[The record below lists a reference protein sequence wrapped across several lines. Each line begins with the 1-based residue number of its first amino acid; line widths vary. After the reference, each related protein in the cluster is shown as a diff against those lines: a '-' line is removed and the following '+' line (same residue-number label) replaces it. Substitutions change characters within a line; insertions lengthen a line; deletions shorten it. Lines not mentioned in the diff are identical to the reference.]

1 MQPSKERDAGEAGDA
16 ADGDP
21 LEDLDDL
28 LDDDLAGGGS
38 GVEDGSATA
47 EATGPGGSA
56 ASDDTTA
63 AASAESRGS
72 GRIGV
77 DGRWFS
83 LKSFAVALVVV
94 AVGTVLAGMIPLVGG
109 TVGAVAGVLLG
120 TFLLG
125 LAFSSSSYAETGLA
139 GALAGGG
146 TAVSSVLGVGF
157 LPIGIDYLGQW
168 GLPLLAV
175 GGGVGLLC
183 GLVGHYF
190 GRDLRAGV
198 TGDLPE

>member
-1 MQPSKERDAGEAGDA
+1 MQPSKERDAGEARDA
-16 ADGDP
+16 EDGDP
-21 LEDLDDL
+21 LDDLDDL
-28 LDDDLAGGGS
+28 LDDDLAGGGES
-38 GVEDGSATA
+38 GGVDTDATS
-47 EATGPGGSA
+47 EASSGSA
-56 ASDDTTA
+56 ATRSA
-63 AASAESRGS
+63 AGS

-83 LKSFAVALVVV
+83 LKTFGV
-94 AVGTVLAGMIPLVGG
+94 AVLAVVLGTVLAGMIPLVGG
-109 TVGAVAGVLLG
+109 AIGGVAGVLLG
-120 TFLLG
+120 TFLVG
-125 LAFSSSSYAETGLA
+125 LVFASPNYVETGLA
-139 GALAGGG
+139 GALVGAG

-198 TGDLPE
+198 TGELPE

>member
-1 MQPSKERDAGEAGDA
+1 MQPSKERDAEESGTAP
-16 ADGDP
+16 DGDP

-38 GVEDGSATA
+38 AVDDGSADA
-47 EATGPGGSA
+47 EATAAGASTA
-56 ASDDTTA
+56 ASG
-63 AASAESRGS
+63 SGGS
-72 GRIGV
+72 GRVGV

-83 LKSFAVALVVV
+83 LKTFAVAVV
-94 AVGTVLAGMIPLVGG
+94 AVAAGTVLAGLVPLVGG
-109 TVGAVAGVLLG
+109 TIGAVAGVLLG
-120 TFLLG
+120 TFLVG
-125 LAFSSSSYAETGLA
+125 LLLSSPNYVETGLA

-146 TAVSSVLGVGF
+146 SAVSSVLGVGF
-157 LPIGIDYLGQW
+157 LPIGLDYLGQW